1 MNELDEARRQLARL
15 AMENQLVKT
24 ENRRLRKLAVNR
36 GRGRVLSYALE
47 DAKALLLWRF
57 AGYAVTR
64 RACRDLGM
72 SERRWEWARAL
83 LLAARVWD
91 LHANDVDDYYADDI
105 NLAVA
110 AVERAADRMASQGD
124 IASMEMRRRRY
135 KVASGGASGVAS
147 QWASGMASD

>member
-57 AGYAVTR
+57 AGYLGRGIPCIR
-64 RACRDLGM
+64 RP
-72 SERRWEWARAL
+72 
-83 LLAARVWD
+83 
-91 LHANDVDDYYADDI
+91 
-105 NLAVA
+105 
-110 AVERAADRMASQGD
+110 
-124 IASMEMRRRRY
+124 IA
-135 KVASGGASGVAS
+135 GVS
-147 QWASGMASD
+147 N